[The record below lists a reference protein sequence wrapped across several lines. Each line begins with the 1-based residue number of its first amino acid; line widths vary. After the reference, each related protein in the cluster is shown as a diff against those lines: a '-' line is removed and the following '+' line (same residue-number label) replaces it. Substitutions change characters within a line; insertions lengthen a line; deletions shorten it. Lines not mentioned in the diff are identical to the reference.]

1 MARPGQAAV
10 QRRVHASVLC
20 SVTDLSGLPLLDGI
34 SRSFT
39 RYRLPL
45 CRWNS
50 GFLQKPTDLGSFR
63 GGWKPGPGKYLDQVD
78 STQSSFILPSLRVL
92 LSIKMEQLPSAQDEK
107 VSRKKR
113 GILSFCSVAEVS
125 SPPTPLS
132 AVLAMAGRGMAALPT
147 TTGGF
152 PACTSC
158 PGDGQCA
165 GQHAPSEST

>member
-45 CRWNS
+45 RRWNS
-50 GFLQKPTDLGSFR
+50 GFFQKPTDLPSFR

-78 STQSSFILPSLRVL
+78 STQFSSVLPSSNSL
-92 LSIKMEQLPSAQDEK
+92 
-107 VSRKKR
+107 
-113 GILSFCSVAEVS
+113 F
-125 SPPTPLS
+125 
-132 AVLAMAGRGMAALPT
+132 
-147 TTGGF
+147 TGG
-152 PACTSC
+152 
-158 PGDGQCA
+158 
-165 GQHAPSEST
+165 E